1 MTLRYLLDTNILS
14 EPLRPNPNPVISQ
27 KLLQHQTE
35 VATASV
41 VFHEISYGSYRLPI
55 QSYKRQVIQAFFDRQ
70 VQQVMPILPYDLAVA
85 AWFAIE
91 RARLVTQG
99 QTPTYADGQ
108 IAAIAHV
115 NNLVLVTNNVS
126 DFANFQALHLEN
138 WFSS

>member
-55 QSYKRQVIQAFFDRQ
+55 QSYKRQVIQAFLDRH
-70 VQQVMPILPYDLAVA
+70 VQHVMPILPYDLAVA

-91 RARLVTQG
+91 RARLANQG
-99 QTPTYADGQ
+99 
-108 IAAIAHV
+108 
-115 NNLVLVTNNVS
+115 
-126 DFANFQALHLEN
+126 
-138 WFSS
+138 